1 MCDGSGQRRLDVRPA
16 PSRGATLLCV
26 SACTCVP
33 VLVCTCARVSVRVS
47 VIHLHIHTH
56 TYMPTCIH
64 THIGTRTHTCRHSVV
79 VELLD
84 GAGEAF
90 GPISYSH
97 HYSVAHPLPPHGY
110 AHGRF
115 SLPEHASLPLYV
127 LIQKC
132 LCVSLSTPSYNVC
145 VCMCPH
151 IACLCVCQC
160 LYARI
165 QGIQCVCVCG
175 CVSTAS
181 YSAYVCLS
189 L

>member
-1 MCDGSGQRRLDVRPA
+1 
-16 PSRGATLLCV
+16 
-26 SACTCVP
+26 
-33 VLVCTCARVSVRVS
+33 
-47 VIHLHIHTH
+47 
-56 TYMPTCIH
+56 MPTCIH

-84 GAGEAF
+84 WAGEAF

-151 IACLCVCQC
+151 IACLCVCMC
-160 LYARI
+160 LYACI

>member
-1 MCDGSGQRRLDVRPA
+1 M
-16 PSRGATLLCV
+16 
-26 SACTCVP
+26 
-33 VLVCTCARVSVRVS
+33 
-47 VIHLHIHTH
+47 
-56 TYMPTCIH
+56 
-64 THIGTRTHTCRHSVV
+64 V

-132 LCVSLSTPSYNVC
+132 LCVSLSSPSYNVC
-145 VCMCPH
+145 VCMCPPTQNMNLR
-151 IACLCVCQC
+151 ILISGVATFVPGGGLDTIFFSSGRIE
-160 LYARI
+160 LYRQHRPVFASFP
-165 QGIQCVCVCG
+165 QGY
-175 CVSTAS
+175 AS
-181 YSAYVCLS
+181 SYFA
-189 L
+189 